1 MLPYGIGCVSG
12 GWKRTPLCFIYPS
25 TNLHPLICVSLVF
38 QDKRETRVASGAA
51 ALLSWRL
58 LNVCVCVCV
67 YFVRMSHD
75 NRSCVQA
82 RVAQCRALTD
92 VIAKGSLTNISIALV
107 GHRPISRPPT
117 AVHRC
122 HVDIVFCYVQEE
134 INSIDRKSTRL
145 NSSHL

>member
-1 MLPYGIGCVSG
+1 M
-12 GWKRTPLCFIYPS
+12 
-25 TNLHPLICVSLVF
+25 
-38 QDKRETRVASGAA
+38 
-51 ALLSWRL
+51 
-58 LNVCVCVCV
+58 CVCVCV
-67 YFVRMSHD
+67 YFVLISHD

-92 VIAKGSLTNISIALV
+92 VIAQGSLTNISIALV

-134 INSIDRKSTRL
+134 INSIVVVFCFSSSSSFHFIFFAAEL
-145 NSSHL
+145 FVFHQWAVSPSHLNTLR